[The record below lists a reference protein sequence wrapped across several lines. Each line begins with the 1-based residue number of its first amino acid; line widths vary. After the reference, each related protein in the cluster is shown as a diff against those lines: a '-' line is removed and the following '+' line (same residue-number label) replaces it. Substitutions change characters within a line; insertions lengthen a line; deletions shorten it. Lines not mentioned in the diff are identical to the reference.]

1 MHACDPLRVVCLSP
15 FEHHRDCVILL
26 TERVCRWKTFWIPS
40 GDTCQ
45 KAYLEELEHEN
56 DEHSHV
62 SGEDKPHP
70 IARTQNRQSYRR
82 PGETRATPRVSS
94 LVTPPL
100 YRSLRGKQ
108 LENQTHRHGHTRY
121 LRKALYF
128 GEPLGAPL
136 LDKKRV
142 CNFIHP
148 KQVGPFPKRL
158 ILPYLDEEI
167 LSSYEEDVSSKR
179 DGFSAWVKTD
189 FVNTLGRH
197 TVDVKGVNAAF
208 RDAPARKHS
217 ASGQE
222 YHFNNDMPNRL
233 TEQKRLSVY
242 NWNPGPQRGKEGAI
256 EKHIAVKWHIITLQE
271 AIEYLDQ
278 EFLTNR
284 FHVTQYGGC
293 AILLNKD
300 TFFPDIK
307 VTSLY
312 LHDLRYSQQDK
323 VKEGGNWLGV
333 ASCHIKGIFSPAA
346 TWRQIV
352 LHCDVVAH
360 QQQLCQE
367 ARHW

>member
-1 MHACDPLRVVCLSP
+1 MNIAMSP
-15 FEHHRDCVILL
+15 V
-26 TERVCRWKTFWIPS
+26 KTSHTRSP
-40 GDTCQ
+40 
-45 KAYLEELEHEN
+45 EL
-56 DEHSHV
+56 
-62 SGEDKPHP
+62 
-70 IARTQNRQSYRR
+70 QNRQSYRR

-94 LVTPPL
+94 EQPCDAP
-100 YRSLRGKQ
+100 SL
-108 LENQTHRHGHTRY
+108 
-121 LRKALYF
+121 
-128 GEPLGAPL
+128 
-136 LDKKRV
+136 
-142 CNFIHP
+142 P
-148 KQVGPFPKRL
+148 KSSWQVGPFPKR
-158 ILPYLDEEI
+158 
-167 LSSYEEDVSSKR
+167 SGYEEDVSSKR

-197 TVDVKGVNAAF
+197 TVDVKGVTAAF

-300 TFFPDIK
+300 TFFSDIK

-323 VKEGGNWLGV
+323 VKEGETGWVLQVVISRASFHRQPRGGKSFFTVMSLHINNNYAKKRGIGKKLRLTIRAVMLEEHVDLVAGDFNGAAWRRQTGNGNLSIIEEAFADSDLPMPPGPTPLLGPGAV
-333 ASCHIKGIFSPAA
+333 PGDWA
-346 TWRQIV
+346 
-352 LHCDVVAH
+352 DVCGF
-360 QQQLCQE
+360 LKPPDSYE
-367 ARHW
+367 R

>member
-1 MHACDPLRVVCLSP
+1 MTHAKKLTSKSWNTKTMNIAMSP
-15 FEHHRDCVILL
+15 V
-26 TERVCRWKTFWIPS
+26 KTSHTRSP
-40 GDTCQ
+40 
-45 KAYLEELEHEN
+45 EL
-56 DEHSHV
+56 
-62 SGEDKPHP
+62 
-70 IARTQNRQSYRR
+70 QNRQSYRR

-94 LVTPPL
+94 LVTHPL

-136 LDKKRV
+136 LAKNRV
-142 CNFIHP
+142 CNSIHP

-158 ILPYLDEEI
+158 ILPYLDKEI
-167 LSSYEEDVSSKR
+167 LSGYEEDVSSKR

-278 EFLTNR
+278 EFLSNR

-300 TFFPDIK
+300 TFFSDIK

-323 VKEGGNWLGV
+323 VKEGDTGWVLQV
-333 ASCHIKGIFSPAA
+333 VISRASFHRTTIMPRSAA
-346 TWRQIV
+346 LVRSYD
-352 LHCDVVAH
+352 LLFA
-360 QQQLCQE
+360 L
-367 ARHW
+367 